1 MDKSINSIMMAPV
14 EGALFSTAKMH
25 SPQRLHTLGTNGL
38 VASRHDYIPISI
50 RRGLDLIMS

>member
-1 MDKSINSIMMAPV
+1 MDKSINSIMMAPS

-25 SPQRLHTLGTNGL
+25 SPWHIDTLETYEL